1 MLIEQLQKA
10 NIAAMK
16 EHDNNKRA
24 VLSVV
29 ISSYKAL
36 SIDLRA
42 SNKEITDNDLIR
54 IIQKTIKELDD
65 EKSCNLSAGRIERAE
80 EIEIQKQTISKFL
93 PKMLSNDEIKQIISS
108 LEDKSIPAV
117 MKYFKANYDGQVDMG
132 LVNKIARNG

>member
-29 ISSYKAL
+29 ISAYKAL

-80 EIEIQKQTISKFL
+80 EIEIQKQTISQFL

>member
-1 MLIEQLQKA
+1 M
-10 NIAAMK
+10 
-16 EHDNNKRA
+16 
-24 VLSVV
+24 
-29 ISSYKAL
+29 
-36 SIDLRA
+36 
-42 SNKEITDNDLIR
+42 SNKTEQNKKKQAYMKAAGYKVPQDGSWGPWQ
-54 IIQKTIKELDD
+54 QKIYDK
-65 EKSCNLSAGRIERAE
+65 LSKE

>member
-65 EKSCNLSAGRIERAE
+65 EKSCNLSTGRQERAE
-80 EIEIQKQTISKFL
+80 EIEIQKQTISQFL

>member
-24 VLSVV
+24 VLSIV

-80 EIEIQKQTISKFL
+80 EIEIQKQTISQFL

>member
-80 EIEIQKQTISKFL
+80 EIEIQKQTISQFL
-93 PKMLSNDEIKQIISS
+93 PKMLSSDEIKQIIFS

>member
-29 ISSYKAL
+29 ISAYKAL

-65 EKSCNLSAGRIERAE
+65 EKSCNLSAGRQERAE
-80 EIEIQKQTISKFL
+80 EIEIQKQTISQFL

>member
-65 EKSCNLSAGRIERAE
+65 EKSCNLSAGRQERAE

-93 PKMLSNDEIKQIISS
+93 PKLLSNDEIKQIISS

>member
-29 ISSYKAL
+29 ISAYKAL

-80 EIEIQKQTISKFL
+80 EIEIQKQTISQFL
-93 PKMLSNDEIKQIISS
+93 PKMLSSDEIKQIIFS

>member
-65 EKSCNLSAGRIERAE
+65 EKSCNLSAGRTDRAE
-80 EIEIQKQTISKFL
+80 EIEIQKQAYIEAMK
-93 PKMLSNDEIKQIISS
+93 EI
-108 LEDKSIPAV
+108 
-117 MKYFKANYDGQVDMG
+117 
-132 LVNKIARNG
+132 NKN

>member
-117 MKYFKANYDGQVDMG
+117 MKYFKTNYDGQVDMG

>member
-65 EKSCNLSAGRIERAE
+65 EKSCNLSAGRQERAE
-80 EIEIQKQTISKFL
+80 EIEIQKQTISQFL

>member
-65 EKSCNLSAGRIERAE
+65 EKSCNLSAGRIERAK
-80 EIEIQKQTISKFL
+80 EIEIQKQTISQFL

>member
-29 ISSYKAL
+29 ISAYKAL

-65 EKSCNLSAGRIERAE
+65 EKSCNLNAGRAERAD
-80 EIEIQKQTISKFL
+80 EIEIQKQTISQFL

>member
-65 EKSCNLSAGRIERAE
+65 EKSCNLSAGRQERAE

>member
-29 ISSYKAL
+29 ISAYKAL

-65 EKSCNLSAGRIERAE
+65 EKSCNLSAGRAERAD
-80 EIEIQKQTISKFL
+80 EIEIQKQTISQFL

>member
-80 EIEIQKQTISKFL
+80 EIETQKQTISKFL

>member
-80 EIEIQKQTISKFL
+80 EIEIQKQTISQFL

>member
-65 EKSCNLSAGRIERAE
+65 EKSCNLSAGRTERSE
-80 EIEIQKQTISKFL
+80 EIEIQKQTISQFL
-93 PKMLSNDEIKQIISS
+93 PKMLSSGEIKQIISS

>member
-65 EKSCNLSAGRIERAE
+65 EKSCNLSAGRIKRAE

-93 PKMLSNDEIKQIISS
+93 PKMLSSDEIKQIISS

>member
-29 ISSYKAL
+29 ISAYKAL

-65 EKSCNLSAGRIERAE
+65 EKSCNLSAGRQERAE
-80 EIEIQKQTISKFL
+80 EIEIQKQTISQFL
-93 PKMLSNDEIKQIISS
+93 PKMLSSDEIKQIISS

>member
-80 EIEIQKQTISKFL
+80 EIEIQKQTISQFL

-117 MKYFKANYDGQVDMG
+117 MKYFKANYDGQDDMG

>member
-29 ISSYKAL
+29 ISAYKAL

-65 EKSCNLSAGRIERAE
+65 EKSCNLNAGRTERAE
-80 EIEIQKQTISKFL
+80 EIEIQKQTISQFL

-117 MKYFKANYDGQVDMG
+117 MKYFKTNYDGQVDMG

>member
-10 NIAAMK
+10 NITAMK

-29 ISSYKAL
+29 ISAYKAL

-65 EKSCNLSAGRIERAE
+65 EKSCNLSAGRQERAE
-80 EIEIQKQTISKFL
+80 EIEIQKQTISQFL

-117 MKYFKANYDGQVDMG
+117 MKYFKANDDGQVDMG
-132 LVNKIARNG
+132 LVNKSARNG

>member
-65 EKSCNLSAGRIERAE
+65 EKSCNLSAGRTDRAE
-80 EIEIQKQTISKFL
+80 VIDIQKQTISKFL

>member
-10 NIAAMK
+10 NISAMK

-65 EKSCNLSAGRIERAE
+65 EKSCNLSAGRQERAE
-80 EIEIQKQTISKFL
+80 ET
-93 PKMLSNDEIKQIISS
+93 
-108 LEDKSIPAV
+108 A
-117 MKYFKANYDGQVDMG
+117 YHC
-132 LVNKIARNG
+132 

>member
-80 EIEIQKQTISKFL
+80 EIEIQKQTISQFL

-117 MKYFKANYDGQVDMG
+117 MKYFKTNYDGQVDMG